1 MANIV
6 YSSVIGSLMYV
17 MICTRP
23 NIGHAMEV
31 VSRFMSNPRK
41 THWEAVKWILRYLGG
56 TKEKC
61 LCFSK
66 GELKIQGYVDAKF
79 VGEIDHQRSTTNYI
93 YDWNYNC

>member
-1 MANIV
+1 M
-6 YSSVIGSLMYV
+6 
-17 MICTRP
+17 
-23 NIGHAMEV
+23 
-31 VSRFMSNPRK
+31 
-41 THWEAVKWILRYLGG
+41 KWILRYLGG